1 MPRPLLALM
10 FALLLPIVPAQ
21 SAVLRWDALPAL
33 DVRQSQGPYAGQTI
47 CPMCRHGYDA
57 GVLVLLPANA
67 PAEAAG
73 AALDALRSA
82 TGGVDDPRFRVFVVL
97 IEPPGRALQDR
108 LDTLPPTWY
117 VGTLIEKER
126 VAALAAFGEAL
137 ASSGA
142 AHVFAQRRSLRGFDP
157 LQAIAAGELA
167 ADVRWA
173 REVLDYAYADPAASE
188 HPDTP
193 KGLLWTAPSR
203 LDGRVSLSPGA
214 AVREVC
220 FDTGV
225 EGGASNALVGLRL
238 ATPASRTQWARSDAR
253 GCLEAELGTG
263 RIDVELFAWRAL
275 PLTFELPAAAPEQ
288 SSLRSRLSPQRATGV
303 HGGEPVV
310 GGRCEGCEA
319 VFTGLPARLPT
330 VARLVAEDTQGEP
343 LRIRGRVLDTQG
355 NPRPGVVV
363 YAYQTDAAGHYPPA
377 PELAG
382 AAARHGRLRG
392 WALSDALG
400 RYGFD
405 TVRPASYPA
414 SSVEQHVHMHVI
426 EPGRCTYY
434 VGDLLFDDDPKLSMQ
449 QRARAL
455 RAHGGSGVVRP
466 GGDAGG
472 WQADRDIRL
481 GLHVSGH
488 QACGDR
494 ATPSWPAPAPSA
506 HPPHASR

>member
-1 MPRPLLALM
+1 MPRPLLAL
-10 FALLLPIVPAQ
+10 LLVLLPIDPAQ
-21 SAVLRWDALPAL
+21 SAVLRWNALPAL

-57 GVLVLLPANA
+57 GVLVLLPAKA

-73 AALDALRSA
+73 ATLDALRSA
-82 TGGVDDPRFRVFVVL
+82 THGVDDPRFRVFVVL
-97 IEPPGRALQDR
+97 LEPPGRALQDR
-108 LDTLPPTWY
+108 LETLPPTWF
-117 VGTLIEKER
+117 VGTLLEKEGA
-126 VAALAAFGEAL
+126 VAREAFGEAL
-137 ASSGA
+137 VSRGT
-142 AHVFAQRRSLRGFDP
+142 AHVFAQRRSLRRFDL
-157 LQAIAAGELA
+157 LQAIAADELA

-173 REVLDYAYADPAASE
+173 REVLDYAYADPAASD

-193 KGLLWTAPSR
+193 KGLLWAAPSR
-203 LDGRVSLSPGA
+203 LEGRVSSSQDA
-214 AVREVC
+214 AVAELC

-225 EGGASNALVGLRL
+225 EHGASEALVGLR
-238 ATPASRTQWARSDAR
+238 PAAPTSRTQWARTDAR
-253 GCLEAELGTG
+253 GCVELEPHAG
-263 RIDVELFAWRAL
+263 RIEVELFAWRAR
-275 PLTFELPAAAPEQ
+275 PLVTELAAAAPGQ
-288 SSLRSRLSPQRATGV
+288 TSLRTRVSPLQATGV
-303 HGGEPVV
+303 DGGEPLV
-310 GGRCEGCEA
+310 GGRCDGCEA

-330 VARLVAEDTQGEP
+330 VARLVADDTRGEP
-343 LRIRGRVLDTQG
+343 LRIRGRVLDVHG

-363 YAYQTDAAGHYPPA
+363 YAYQTDATGHYPPA

-414 SSVEQHVHMHVI
+414 STVEQHVHMHVI

-434 VGDLLFDDDPKLSMQ
+434 LGDLLFDDDPKLSAH
-449 QRARAL
+449 QRARAE

-494 ATPSWPAPAPSA
+494 ATPSLPAPAPSA
-506 HPPHASR
+506 RPPHASR